1 MQKCKKM
8 DKERDLHRE
17 KSKREKTN
25 PSHSLMEP
33 HCDIKSFSSSTQSEN
48 FTKNYSVD
56 LVGFIF
62 HPPVR
67 FLNASVTSSSDLTGK
82 KRKTNA
88 FSSSSKCYV
97 CIWFASSLRRWAF
110 VENTLHLGARK
121 SKYYSKILPHLS
133 SLWLSSD
140 KYTFWTWGL
149 AEDLFFWRICGE
161 KKNLYNNN
169 LLRVSEIHQGGNIAG
184 AQTTRWMLNV
194 NYLLTTGQI

>member
-8 DKERDLHRE
+8 DKERDLHRK

-33 HCDIKSFSSSTQSEN
+33 HCHIKSFSSSTQSEN
-48 FTKNYSVD
+48 FTKKLLCRSPWLY
-56 LVGFIF
+56 
-62 HPPVR
+62 PPPTCQVSECFGHVQLR
-67 FLNASVTSSSDLTGK
+67 SHRKK

-110 VENTLHLGARK
+110 VKNTLHLGAQK

-140 KYTFWTWGL
+140 KSNFWTWGL
-149 AEDLFFWRICGE
+149 AEDLFFLKDLWG
-161 KKNLYNNN
+161 KKEL
-169 LLRVSEIHQGGNIAG
+169 I
-184 AQTTRWMLNV
+184 
-194 NYLLTTGQI
+194 

>member
-1 MQKCKKM
+1 MQEDGQRERSAQKEI
-8 DKERDLHRE
+8 KERKNKPFSFVDGASLSHQVFFFINTKWELYKKLLCRSRWLYPPPTCQVSECFGHVQLRSHR
-17 KSKREKTN
+17 K
-25 PSHSLMEP
+25 
-33 HCDIKSFSSSTQSEN
+33 
-48 FTKNYSVD
+48 
-56 LVGFIF
+56 
-62 HPPVR
+62 
-67 FLNASVTSSSDLTGK
+67 K

-110 VENTLHLGARK
+110 VKNTLHLGAQK

-140 KYTFWTWGL
+140 KSNFWTWGL
-149 AEDLFFWRICGE
+149 AEDLFFLKDLWG

>member
-1 MQKCKKM
+1 MQEDGQRERSAQKEI
-8 DKERDLHRE
+8 KERKNKPFSFVDGASLSHQVFFFINTKWELYKKLLCRSRWLYPPPTCQVSECFGHVQLRSHR
-17 KSKREKTN
+17 K
-25 PSHSLMEP
+25 
-33 HCDIKSFSSSTQSEN
+33 
-48 FTKNYSVD
+48 
-56 LVGFIF
+56 
-62 HPPVR
+62 
-67 FLNASVTSSSDLTGK
+67 K

-110 VENTLHLGARK
+110 V
-121 SKYYSKILPHLS
+121 KILFTSALRKVSTTARYSLTFHHFGFHLINPIFE
-133 SLWLSSD
+133 LEVWQR
-140 KYTFWTWGL
+140 TF
-149 AEDLFFWRICGE
+149 FSWRICGE

>member
-8 DKERDLHRE
+8 DKERDLHRK

-33 HCDIKSFSSSTQSEN
+33 HCHIKSFSSSTQSEN

-56 LVGFIF
+56 HVGFIL

-82 KRKTNA
+82 KKGRQMLFLVPANA
-88 FSSSSKCYV
+88 TCAYG
-97 CIWFASSLRRWAF
+97 SSLRRWAF
-110 VENTLHLGARK
+110 VKNTLHLGAQK

-140 KYTFWTWGL
+140 KSNFWTWGL